1 MYSVKILSKGVFMHK
16 TILYKKA
23 YRMLDN
29 ITPLKFD
36 CGMLC
41 ESRCCEGDDDT
52 GMHLYPGEEIIQNNN
67 KLLKIREEF
76 FEGGKILFATCNGK
90 CDRRSRPLACRIF
103 PLAPYISQDGRL
115 HIVEDPRA
123 KHICP
128 LLFYSDS
135 AKMDRRFKSSIYKV
149 FRFLIEDREIK
160 DYVCRLSNTLREY
173 ASFTGT
179 SLP

>member
-1 MYSVKILSKGVFMHK
+1 MYK
-16 TILYKKA
+16 TVLYKKA

-36 CGMLC
+36 CGTLC
-41 ESRCCEGDDDT
+41 ESRCCKGDDST
-52 GMHLYPGEEIIQNNN
+52 GMHLYPGEEIMQNSNN
-67 KLLKIREEF
+67 FLKIRDAF
-76 FEGGKILFATCNGK
+76 FESGVIKFATCNEK
-90 CDRRSRPLACRIF
+90 CDRRTRPLACRIF
-103 PLAPYISQDGRL
+103 PLVPYISQDGRL

-128 LLFYSDS
+128 LLLHND
-135 AKMDRRFKSSIYKV
+135 MIRMNRRFKSNVYKV

-160 DYVCRLSNTLREY
+160 EYVCRLSNILREY
-173 ASFTGT
+173 ALFTGT